1 MGTRSPLQ
9 LRLVSESQ
17 LDKFCHEEP
26 VSRRSAVQSLAER
39 VADQWTFAD
48 EDLLL
53 LYLDCFADPI
63 SEIRRVAAEVATQL
77 PREPRIVE
85 RLKSLL
91 QDEDEEVRAQAVIAL
106 GRKAEQ
112 GSRETIASISCCL
125 VDSDWHTRHAAIQ
138 ALGALA
144 LPYDS
149 TTHDVVRG
157 ALSDRNWHVRQVAVE
172 TLGYMLGAQA
182 PRVLAEATKDWHVE
196 VRRAAVT
203 TIASVAAP
211 GDSHAVVALCS
222 ALEQEDSLVLRG
234 AINGLG
240 RLAEE
245 GDSLVLAKLQECHS
259 RASCDSVKE
268 AARDALSTLTS

>member
-1 MGTRSPLQ
+1 LQ
-9 LRLVSESQ
+9 LQLISKSQ
-17 LDKFCHEEP
+17 LPKFCHEDP
-26 VSRRSAVQSLAER
+26 VSRRRAVQSLAEH
-39 VADQWTFAD
+39 VADQWTFAN

-53 LYLDCFADPI
+53 LYLDCLADPI

-77 PREPRIVE
+77 PREPRIGE

-91 QDEDEEVRAQAVIAL
+91 CDEDEEVRAQAVIAL
-106 GRKAEQ
+106 GRVAEQ
-112 GSRETIASISCCL
+112 GSRETIASIAHCL
-125 VDSDWHTRHAAIQ
+125 VDSDWHTRHGAVE

-144 LPYDS
+144 LPYDNS
-149 TTHDVVRG
+149 THDVIRR

-172 TLGYMLGAQA
+172 TLGRVLGSQA

-211 GDSHAVVALCS
+211 GDHHAVVALCS
-222 ALEQEDSLVLRG
+222 ALEQEDTLALRG
-234 AINGLG
+234 AIDALG

-259 RASCDSVKE
+259 RASCDSVRE
-268 AARDALSTLTS
+268 AAQDACSTLTS